1 MLEGNNFVIKEK
13 RKFLLNVT
21 QIISRQLHSP
31 SLFSYQKSN
40 NYFEKNLIM
49 RPNLV
54 KLMTSF
60 LINAIKYC
68 YLSNNSYHNDNI
80 IMGLVAINGIC
91 S

>member
-1 MLEGNNFVIKEK
+1 MA
-13 RKFLLNVT
+13 LN
-21 QIISRQLHSP
+21 I
-31 SLFSYQKSN
+31 
-40 NYFEKNLIM
+40 FEKNLIM
-49 RPNLV
+49 RPNQV